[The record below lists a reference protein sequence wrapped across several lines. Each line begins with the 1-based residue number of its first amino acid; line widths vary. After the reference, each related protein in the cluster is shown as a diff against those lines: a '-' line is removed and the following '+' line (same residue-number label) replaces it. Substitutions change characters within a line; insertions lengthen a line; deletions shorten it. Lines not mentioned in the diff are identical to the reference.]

1 MFVSRSLKLLHLY
14 DSAFVNK
21 LEMVVTVI
29 VSVQS
34 LFEVKCNVI
43 VQCLLIKHSVCFK
56 IVAFV

>member
-34 LFEVKCNVI
+34 LFEVKCDII
-43 VQCLLIKHSVCFK
+43 VSVFTD
-56 IVAFV
+56 